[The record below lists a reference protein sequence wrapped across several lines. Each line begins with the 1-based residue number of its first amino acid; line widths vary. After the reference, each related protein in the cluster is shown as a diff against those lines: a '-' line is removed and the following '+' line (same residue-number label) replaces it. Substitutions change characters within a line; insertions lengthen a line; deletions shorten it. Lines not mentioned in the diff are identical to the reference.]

1 MSETVEQMVRALT
14 AERDQVTTIIFIER
28 QPYAVRV
35 EKINTP
41 EQMQRATDEFKET
54 LHERSH

>member
-1 MSETVEQMVRALT
+1 MNETVQQMVQSLT
-14 AERDQVTTIIFIER
+14 ADRDQAMTIILIER

-54 LHERSH
+54 LHERSS